1 MQCNKKIIDG
11 KTDKV
16 RTKQFSG
23 NEKRGKKEFDDV
35 RNN

>member
-1 MQCNKKIIDG
+1 MDG

-16 RTKQFSG
+16 RTKQMFSG